1 MTGLDIRGLSAAYGR
16 RKILDRLALPPLAPG
31 EVVALL
37 GANGAGKSTL
47 LKSLAG
53 VIRATGEARL
63 DGAPLLDL
71 ASAARARQVG
81 YLPQNLPAA
90 SSLVA
95 YEAVEGALRAT
106 RPDLPR
112 RAREGRIETAFATLG
127 LVGLALR
134 RLDTLSGGQRQ
145 LVALAQVLAR
155 QPRLMLLDEPTSAL
169 DLRWQ
174 LFVLEA
180 VRDAARRDGAVALV
194 AIHDIN
200 LALRF
205 ADRVALLKDGG
216 ILAADALTPELLA
229 AAYGVEARVET
240 CSRGHR
246 VVIADRALAAP

>member
-71 ASAARARQVG
+71 APAARARQVG

-145 LVALAQVLAR
+145 LVVLAQVLAR

>member
-1 MTGLDIRGLSAAYGR
+1 MSGLDIRALSAAYGR
-16 RKILDRLALPPLAPG
+16 RAVLDRLALPPIAPG

-53 VIRATGEARL
+53 VLPARGEAWL
-63 DGAPLLDL
+63 GADELFAL
-71 ASAARARQVG
+71 APAARARLVG
-81 YLPQNLPAA
+81 YLPQSLPAA
-90 SSLVA
+90 SSLVG

-106 RPDLPR
+106 LPELPR
-112 RAREGRIETAFATLG
+112 RAREARLAEAFSCLG
-127 LVGLALR
+127 LTGLALR

-145 LVALAQVLAR
+145 LIALAQVLAR
-155 QPRLMLLDEPTSAL
+155 APRLMLLDEPTSAL

-180 VRDAARRDGAVALV
+180 VREAARRDDAVALV

-205 ADRVALLKDGG
+205 ADRVAVLKDGRV
-216 ILAADALTPELLA
+216 LAADALTPDILA
-229 AAYGVEARVET
+229 AAYGVAARVET
-240 CSRGHR
+240 CSLGHR
-246 VVIADRALAAP
+246 IVVADRALAL

>member
-1 MTGLDIRGLSAAYGR
+1 MSGLAVRSVSAAYGR
-16 RKILDRLALPPLAPG
+16 RTVLDRLALPPFAPG

-47 LKSLAG
+47 LKSLSGALPA
-53 VIRATGEARL
+53 RGEARL
-63 DGAPLLDL
+63 GEADLLALAP
-71 ASAARARQVG
+71 AARARAVG
-81 YLPQNLPAA
+81 YLPQNLPDA

-106 RPDLPR
+106 LPELPR
-112 RAREGRIETAFATLG
+112 HAREARIEATFAALG
-127 LVGLALR
+127 LAALGLR

-155 QPRLMLLDEPTSAL
+155 APRLMLLDEPTSAL

-180 VRDAARRDGAVALV
+180 VRGAARRDGAVALV

-205 ADRVALLKDGG
+205 ADRVAVLKDGRV
-216 ILAADALTPELLA
+216 LAADALTPDILA
-229 AAYGVEARVET
+229 AAYGVAARVET
-240 CSRGHR
+240 CSLGHR
-246 VVIADRALAAP
+246 IVVADRALAF

>member
-1 MTGLDIRGLSAAYGR
+1 MTGLHVRALSAAYGR
-16 RKILDRLALPPLAPG
+16 RAVLDSLALPAIRAG

-47 LKSLAG
+47 LKGLAG
-53 VIRATGEARL
+53 VIRASGEVRL
-63 DGAPLLDL
+63 GDAPLLAL
-71 ASAARARQVG
+71 APAARARAVG

-106 RPDLPR
+106 LPELPK
-112 RAREGRIETAFATLG
+112 RARDGRIETAFATLG

-155 QPRLMLLDEPTSAL
+155 APALMLLDEPTSAL

-180 VRDAARRDGAVALV
+180 VRDAARRDGAIGLV

-205 ADRVALLKDGG
+205 ADRVAVLKDGEV
-216 ILAADALTPELLA
+216 LAADTLTPDLLA

-246 VVIADRALAAP
+246 VVIADRALAVP

>member
-1 MTGLDIRGLSAAYGR
+1 MTGLRIASLSAAYGR
-16 RKILDRLALPPLAPG
+16 RAVLDRLALPGIAPG

-53 VIRATGEARL
+53 AMRAEGDATL
-63 DGAPLLDL
+63 DDAPLLAL
-71 ASAARARQVG
+71 APAARARAVG
-81 YLPQNLPAA
+81 YLPQSLPDA

-106 RPDLPR
+106 LPELPR
-112 RAREGRIETAFATLG
+112 RTREARIEATFATLG
-127 LVGLALR
+127 LAGLALR

-155 QPRLMLLDEPTSAL
+155 APRLMLLDEPTSAL

-205 ADRVALLKDGG
+205 ADRVAVLKDGRV
-216 ILAADALTPELLA
+216 LAADALTPDILA
-229 AAYGVEARVET
+229 AAYGVAARVET

-246 VVIADRALAAP
+246 VVIADRALGPS